1 MMERL
6 TERNNCT
13 MHENGVCCTHFLSP
27 ECHEVSGNCSAG
39 CKWEEVAWSTLAAY
53 EDSGLTPAEI
63 KSLYAEWDV
72 MMSVLNSIGGG
83 HTRLRELAEADRD
96 GRVIITD
103 TTDTDIAH
111 DGLKLKYRVYKAE
124 NNAPVENCFVLL
136 PMKDRAARIAMEA
149 YAKATENKEL
159 SEDIFDVLKIL
170 ACS

>member
-6 TERNNCT
+6 SDYEIVGG
-13 MHENGVCCTHFLSP
+13 HVHAIPL
-27 ECHEVSGNCSAG
+27 GNIDEAIMR
-39 CKWEEVAWSTLAAY
+39 LAAY

-83 HTRLRELAEADRD
+83 YTRLRELAEADRD

-111 DGLKLKYRVYKAE
+111 GGLKLKYRVYKAE
-124 NNAPVENCFVLL
+124 NNAPVENCFVLR
-136 PMKDRAARIAMEA
+136 PTKDRAARIAMEA

-159 SEDIFDVLKIL
+159 SKDIFDVLKIL

>member
-1 MMERL
+1 MESVMYRL
-6 TERNNCT
+6 SDD
-13 MHENGVCCTHFLSP
+13 VIYAA
-27 ECHEVSGNCSAG
+27 ECNRDKFAAS
-39 CKWEEVAWSTLAAY
+39 AY
-53 EDSGLTPAEI
+53 EDVMRALKKLRQYENTGLTPSDVH
-63 KSLYAEWDV
+63 SLWGEWDA

-83 HTRLRELAEADRD
+83 YTRLRELAEAARD

-124 NNAPVENCFVLL
+124 NNAPVENCFVLR

-149 YAKATENKEL
+149 YAKATENNEL
-159 SEDIFDVLKIL
+159 SEGIFDVLKIL